1 MGLFLRRLVVT
12 HPLSQH
18 TPRLPPPLPKS
29 SAARDMRGTVP
40 TVRLGIVSTVRRM
53 PDDEWFEHHRRV
65 GVLRFYLNMP
75 RSTAGA
81 RAAHAAA
88 GDVSVMERAP
98 DGGYAYDFWHRQ
110 AEHVDAF
117 LARAQGD
124 GVTHLLHID
133 DDELLYLPRGYG
145 PFARCLDSLTVHCAV
160 VRNWEAVAPHPFVTS
175 PVRECFL
182 FRRDPAHF
190 TAYANGKAIAC
201 MRHFPDV
208 RADGA
213 HRFAGDRHEVSPS
226 TAVILHYESVRV
238 ADWSRKFEQYAAAP
252 SAVEPPFRF
261 YRESIAAFRDGGGD
275 AIGVW
280 RRHKMATAPGESVVH
295 VHPSFTAPSILLV
308 GNGPS
313 LRGSRLGAVVD
324 CFPVVVRLN
333 DYRLTEDVGERTTIW
348 CLSDHSAVTLRLPP
362 KPHVQETLC
371 LIAPSP
377 HAHPRAA
384 VAEALRGH
392 RNVVVDDAPPLRYA
406 DASSWPSTGLLALAH
421 LLRRYP
427 DSPVFVCG
435 FDHFAAPGGGHYYD
449 DACASSHAHAGERDA
464 FERLAR
470 ESGRVARLPTYR
482 PALPSLDEGYP
493 GLRLLHAEPNLFA
506 VDGFLTSA
514 ECEALVRRARGR
526 CRASTTVGESD
537 QRRSMTYDVPD
548 GEGAVLLE
556 RASALT
562 GMPVGHMERAQ
573 VTHYSTR
580 EMYYRRHLDA
590 PDPDTPEGRAFCA
603 SSGNREV
610 TVLVYLNDV
619 AEGGETVFDFHRVR
633 PVAGKAIVFF
643 PSTNGVRDERLYHA
657 AAPTPHEKW
666 VAQVWIRQRPYGARG
681 AANRTP

>member
-1 MGLFLRRLVVT
+1 
-12 HPLSQH
+12 
-18 TPRLPPPLPKS
+18 
-29 SAARDMRGTVP
+29 MRGTVP

-98 DGGYAYDFWHRQ
+98 DGGYAYISWHRQ

-313 LRGSRLGAVVD
+313 LRGSRLGPSSTVSRRRALERLQAHRGRRRADDDMVPLRPLRGDAAAAPEAARVGDAVPHRPVAARA
-324 CFPVVVRLN
+324 PAGGRGGGAPGPPQRGGRRRPAAALRRRVVV
-333 DYRLTEDVGERTTIW
+333 
-348 CLSDHSAVTLRLPP
+348 AVHRP
-362 KPHVQETLC
+362 
-371 LIAPSP
+371 
-377 HAHPRAA
+377 PRAGAPPPA
-384 VAEALRGH
+384 VPGLPRLRVRLRPLRGAG
-392 RNVVVDDAPPLRYA
+392 RRA
-406 DASSWPSTGLLALAH
+406 
-421 LLRRYP
+421 LLRRRVREQP
-427 DSPVFVCG
+427 RARG
-435 FDHFAAPGGGHYYD
+435 RARRLRAPG
-449 DACASSHAHAGERDA
+449 
-464 FERLAR
+464 AR
-470 ESGRVARLPTYR
+470 ERARVARLPTYR
-482 PALPSLDEGYP
+482 PASPP
-493 GLRLLHAEPNLFA
+493 
-506 VDGFLTSA
+506 
-514 ECEALVRRARGR
+514 
-526 CRASTTVGESD
+526 
-537 QRRSMTYDVPD
+537 
-548 GEGAVLLE
+548 
-556 RASALT
+556 
-562 GMPVGHMERAQ
+562 
-573 VTHYSTR
+573 STR
-580 EMYYRRHLDA
+580 G
-590 PDPDTPEGRAFCA
+590 T
-603 SSGNREV
+603 
-610 TVLVYLNDV
+610 
-619 AEGGETVFDFHRVR
+619 
-633 PVAGKAIVFF
+633 
-643 PSTNGVRDERLYHA
+643 
-657 AAPTPHEKW
+657 
-666 VAQVWIRQRPYGARG
+666 RG
-681 AANRTP
+681 